1 MNSIQGTFPKYL
13 LSKLGIGS
21 FQNHGHSGRIHEVH
35 GSLTQRGT
43 MGFEE
48 RAVAQ
53 AWAGSEEHTT
63 EGVVLQGQKQE
74 TDFIAE
80 GGAPGQDL

>member
-1 MNSIQGTFPKYL
+1 
-13 LSKLGIGS
+13 
-21 FQNHGHSGRIHEVH
+21 
-35 GSLTQRGT
+35 
-43 MGFEE
+43 MGFGE
-48 RAVAQ
+48 RAIAQ
-53 AWAGSEEHTT
+53 AWAGFEEHTT